1 MVITHPAMKKK
12 FDRMLEQAGGLYTI
26 NDIEEL
32 IENGKMQSF
41 VQGDTWIVTQ
51 VNEFPRRKVLEIV
64 FVVGF
69 ISDAIQALPQMYE
82 FATKIGASLIM
93 ASNARDGWWTY
104 AQPGWK
110 KIGSVF
116 AREM

>member
-1 MVITHPAMKKK
+1 MVITHPGMKRK
-12 FDRMLEQAGGLYTI
+12 FDRMLEQCGGLYTI
-26 NDIEEL
+26 DDIEEL

-69 ISDAIQALPQMYE
+69 ISDAIQALPQMYA
-82 FATKIGASLIM
+82 FADKIGATLIM

-110 KIGSVF
+110 RVGSIY